1 MEGSLSP
8 LRDCGVAWHGEVRLG
23 EARQGLVRNHRL
35 ADIRVQVPDGEMP
48 FGVWVW
54 QGKAGRGEA
63 R

>member
-8 LRDCGVAWHGEVRLG
+8 LRDYGKARRGWVRFGAAWHGAVW
-23 EARQGLVRNHRL
+23 NHRL

-54 QGKAGRGEA
+54 HGKAGRG
-63 R
+63 